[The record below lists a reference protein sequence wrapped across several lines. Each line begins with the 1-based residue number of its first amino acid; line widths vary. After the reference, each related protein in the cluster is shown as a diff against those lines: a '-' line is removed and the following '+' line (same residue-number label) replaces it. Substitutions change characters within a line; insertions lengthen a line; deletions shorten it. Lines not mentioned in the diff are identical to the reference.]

1 MAKRKAKDSVF
12 LDLFQNKSYLL
23 KLYRT
28 LHPEDTT
35 ATEDSLTDVTI
46 TNVLTDNLYN
56 DLGFI
61 VNNKL
66 LILVEAQ
73 STWTVNILVR
83 ILLYLAQSYHEYFQ
97 RTCQDYYKS
106 RKVKMPKPELY
117 VIFTGN
123 KGRKPDKIS
132 LSKEF
137 FESAD
142 IDIEVKAKVIYES
155 DTDDIINQYII
166 FCKVFN
172 EQTKQHGMT
181 QKAVTETI
189 RICKDRNVLR
199 EYLAQR
205 YHEYFERTSQSLYK
219 SKKVKMPKPELYVI
233 FTGNKGRKPD
243 TISLSKEFFN
253 GEDIDIEIKAKVIY
267 ESDKDNIINEYI
279 VFCKVFNEQIKE
291 HGMTK
296 QAVTETIRICKDR
309 NILKQYLSSK
319 EVEVVT
325 IMMSLFEDEQIMK
338 SFIKSERHDAE
349 RAMAEQLI
357 RKGKMTLEE
366 IADCV
371 STLSFDELKEIEAE
385 IMQLA

>member
-1 MAKRKAKDSVF
+1 MQDDTKQIEKVMAKRTAKNSVF

-23 KLYRT
+23 KLYKT

-61 VNNKL
+61 ANNKL
-66 LILVEAQ
+66 MILVEAQ

-83 ILLYLAQSYHEYFQ
+83 VLLYLAQSYHEYFQ
-97 RTCQDYYKS
+97 RTSQDYYKS

-123 KGRKPDKIS
+123 KGQKPDKIS

-137 FESAD
+137 FEGVD
-142 IDIEVKAKVIYES
+142 MDIEVKAKVIYES

-189 RICKDRNVLR
+189 RICKN
-199 EYLAQR
+199 
-205 YHEYFERTSQSLYK
+205 
-219 SKKVKMPKPELYVI
+219 
-233 FTGNKGRKPD
+233 
-243 TISLSKEFFN
+243 
-253 GEDIDIEIKAKVIY
+253 
-267 ESDKDNIINEYI
+267 
-279 VFCKVFNEQIKE
+279 
-291 HGMTK
+291 
-296 QAVTETIRICKDR
+296 R
-309 NILKQYLSSK
+309 NILKEYLFEREK
-319 EVEVVT
+319 EVVT
-325 IMMSLFEDEQIMK
+325 IMMSLFDNEQIMK
-338 SFIKSERHDAE
+338 SFIRSERHEAAQE
-349 RAMAEQLI
+349 SARETAKRMI
-357 RKGKMTLEE
+357 KMGKLSLDE
-366 IADCV
+366 IALCV
-371 STLSFDELKEIEAE
+371 PSLSLDELRELETE
-385 IMQLA
+385 VMQLA